1 MPVLGR
7 RQGEPGQGRFAHFS
21 PAHQPPITYC
31 VKPPLTPLPSVPRPS
46 PPPQPPLP
54 VKLGKKEKSPKS
66 FVFSFCNHKDA
77 LSAPIEP
84 LIASVQMAGFKVT
97 LRSCETLRRS
107 DYNLLQDTEHFYNI
121 SGAEERDNR
130 KWRKRSYPAQ
140 QRAKESSE
148 GRDADSA
155 RILRAGEM
163 EPGEKGCC
171 FHPKRA
177 VRVCS
182 VQPEG
187 REEKAT
193 IHIES

>member
-31 VKPPLTPLPSVPRPS
+31 AKPPS
-46 PPPQPPLP
+46 PPSLLFPGSPTPSTPPSQLNW
-54 VKLGKKEKSPKS
+54 VKKKPNPKS

-187 REEKAT
+187 REEKAI